1 MALTYWKP
9 VRISLLAITLGGVLL
24 VAGKLVFYPSA
35 GNNIVTP
42 FELPESVP
50 LADWKLNKS
59 APLEISDNSGLKAA
73 RKYEYQKN
81 SIALEIEMRYAVD
94 TIGDV
99 EGMMKGHTILKS
111 SPGKLALA
119 STQGAGFHGILQQ
132 QNRLYLSSCIN
143 PRGPATVTSQQ
154 FRYNRNTSDWQ
165 PNRILFWLLGR
176 VNIQD
181 RRCLWTQMSVPLDK
195 TTPED
200 AQKILENAWVS
211 WHGWWQPRFPEP

>member
-195 TTPED
+195 TTPEN
-200 AQKILENAWVS
+200 AKKILENAWVS
-211 WHGWWQPRFPEP
+211 WYGWWQPRFPEP

>member
-1 MALTYWKP
+1 MAITSWKP
-9 VRISLLAITLGGVLL
+9 LRLSLLAVTLGGVLL
-24 VAGKLVFYPSA
+24 VAGKLVFYPSDGKNVA
-35 GNNIVTP
+35 TP
-42 FELPESVP
+42 FEFPESVP
-50 LADWKLNKS
+50 LADWELKKS
-59 APLEISDNSGLKAA
+59 APLEISDNSEFKAA

-81 SIALEIEMRYAVD
+81 SRALEIEMRYAVD

-99 EGMMKGHTILKS
+99 QGMMKGHTVLKS

-119 STQGAGFHGILQQ
+119 NTQGAGFHGILQQ

-143 PRGPATVTSQQ
+143 PNGSPTVTSQQ
-154 FRYNRNTSDWQ
+154 FRYNRNTRDWQ

-176 VNIQD
+176 GNIQD

-200 AQKILENAWVS
+200 AKKILENAWVS
-211 WHGWWQPRFPEP
+211 WYEWWQPRFPKP

>member
-1 MALTYWKP
+1 MAITYWKP
-9 VRISLLAITLGGVLL
+9 GRISLLAVTLGGVFF
-24 VAGKLVFYPSA
+24 VAGKIIFYPPT
-35 GNNIVTP
+35 GNNLATKFDFP
-42 FELPESVP
+42 PEVP
-50 LADWKLNKS
+50 LADWKLLES
-59 APLEISDNSGLKAA
+59 APLKITNNSEFKAA
-73 RKYEYQKN
+73 RKYKYQKN
-81 SIALEIEMRYAVD
+81 SVALEIEMGYAVD

-99 EGMMKGHTILKS
+99 EGMMKGNTVLKS

-143 PRGPATVTSQQ
+143 PRGGATVTSQQ

-176 VNIQD
+176 GNIQD
-181 RRCLWTQMSVPLDK
+181 KRCLWTQMSVPLDK

-200 AQKILENAWVS
+200 ANKILENAWVS
-211 WHGWWQPRFPEP
+211 WYGWWQPRFPEP

>member
-1 MALTYWKP
+1 MAITYWKP
-9 VRISLLAITLGGVLL
+9 VRISLLAVTLGGVLL
-24 VAGKLVFYPSA
+24 VAGKLLFYPSI

-59 APLEISDNSGLKAA
+59 APLKLSDNSEFKAA
-73 RKYEYQKN
+73 RKYEYKKN
-81 SIALEIEMRYAVD
+81 SMALEIEMRYAVD

-119 STQGAGFHGILQQ
+119 STQGAGFHGFLQQ

-154 FRYNRNTSDWQ
+154 FRYNRNTRDWQ

-176 VNIQD
+176 GNIQD

-195 TTPED
+195 TTPEN

-211 WHGWWQPRFPEP
+211 WYGWWQPRFPEP

>member
-1 MALTYWKP
+1 MAITSWKP
-9 VRISLLAITLGGVLL
+9 LRLSLLAVTLGVVLL
-24 VAGKLVFYPSA
+24 VTGKLVFYPSA
-35 GNNIVTP
+35 PKNVATP
-42 FELPESVP
+42 FEFPESVP

-59 APLEISDNSGLKAA
+59 ALLEIKDNSGLQAA

-81 SIALEIEMRYAVD
+81 SMALEIEMRYAVD

-99 EGMMKGHTILKS
+99 EGMMKAHTILKS
-111 SPGKLALA
+111 YPGKLALA
-119 STQGAGFHGILQQ
+119 NTQGVGFHGILQHK
-132 QNRLYLSSCIN
+132 NRLYLSSCIN
-143 PRGPATVTSQQ
+143 PSGGATVTSQQ
-154 FRYNRNTSDWQ
+154 FRYNRNTRDWN

-176 VNIQD
+176 GNIQD

-211 WHGWWQPRFPEP
+211 WYGWWLPRFPQP